1 MHVVQSHAP
10 SPPHEAH
17 AHARSDRVAHVQGEQ
32 AQDEQAQDGVGL
44 VWADMGHLG
53 G

>member
-1 MHVVQSHAP
+1 VQAHAP
-10 SPPHEAH
+10 
-17 AHARSDRVAHVQGEQ
+17 RVEQVQEEHVQGVQ
-32 AQDEQAQDGVGL
+32 AQDVVVL